1 MYTNKNNMK
10 NRTQKKVSRHDTEH
24 SRAKSS
30 LLPRITGW
38 RIRLFLPLFLLR
50 FWWPN
55 LLCLWHASFYLSF
68 IRVDS
73 QARTRD
79 GKQFY
84 TYTINLKALKIIAF
98 TTLHPCMQC
107 HYLYYTITFRSNYA
121 TTYWWLM
128 TLPLLSSP
136 SSNCFMFFSTQ
147 HFAESSIWLK
157 DNNLFLENVLH

>member
-1 MYTNKNNMK
+1 MYMHKNNMK

-107 HYLYYTITFRSNYA
+107 HYLYYTIIFRSNYA
-121 TTYWWLM
+121 TTYWWLWHY
-128 TLPLLSSP
+128 LCYHPLHPIVS
-136 SSNCFMFFSTQ
+136 CFSAHNISQ
-147 HFAESSIWLK
+147 SL
-157 DNNLFLENVLH
+157 LFDWKIITYF